1 MQCEK
6 YVQETCPA
14 LASTNLAST
23 QRRPAPQSPRSPAQ
37 NAAQALRK
45 RPSAKRAVPD
55 RPKPVHLFAA
65 CAMGD
70 PDLVEALVLRCR
82 VKVDARYPQED
93 PQQWAQLC
101 PQQADAEPHE
111 GTTALCYVVTWCDV
125 LGEANVEKVARRLM
139 LLRADPALD
148 DGHPDVRFPP
158 LCAAVANGST
168 QLALLLLHAGSDPD
182 VRTSDGRQ
190 AIHVLNLTRKE
201 EDRATLLEALVNAGA
216 DVNATTNSGDAAC
229 HVAAREGL
237 HDVLC
242 RLLEFG
248 ANMMM
253 ENSDGL
259 TPAEVA
265 YIELQS
271 ESSKDAAAL
280 QRCHELLA

>member
-248 ANMMM
+248 ANMMA
-253 ENSDGL
+253 ENGRH
-259 TPAEVA
+259 
-265 YIELQS
+265 
-271 ESSKDAAAL
+271 
-280 QRCHELLA
+280 QRGNQPVS

>member
-1 MQCEK
+1 M
-6 YVQETCPA
+6 
-14 LASTNLAST
+14 
-23 QRRPAPQSPRSPAQ
+23 
-37 NAAQALRK
+37 
-45 RPSAKRAVPD
+45 PD

-101 PQQADAEPHE
+101 PAQADAEPHE

-216 DVNATTNSGDAAC
+216 DGAGDAC
-229 HVAAREGL
+229 HVAAREGPIL
-237 HDVLC
+237 PLARVC
-242 RLLEFG
+242 R
-248 ANMMM
+248 
-253 ENSDGL
+253 
-259 TPAEVA
+259 
-265 YIELQS
+265 
-271 ESSKDAAAL
+271 
-280 QRCHELLA
+280 

>member
-111 GTTALCYVVTWCDV
+111 GTTALCYVVTWCDAV
-125 LGEANVEKVARRLM
+125 SYTHLTLPTI
-139 LLRADPALD
+139 LL
-148 DGHPDVRFPP
+148 V
-158 LCAAVANGST
+158 
-168 QLALLLLHAGSDPD
+168 
-182 VRTSDGRQ
+182 
-190 AIHVLNLTRKE
+190 
-201 EDRATLLEALVNAGA
+201 
-216 DVNATTNSGDAAC
+216 
-229 HVAAREGL
+229 
-237 HDVLC
+237 
-242 RLLEFG
+242 
-248 ANMMM
+248 
-253 ENSDGL
+253 
-259 TPAEVA
+259 
-265 YIELQS
+265 
-271 ESSKDAAAL
+271 
-280 QRCHELLA
+280 

>member
-1 MQCEK
+1 
-6 YVQETCPA
+6 
-14 LASTNLAST
+14 
-23 QRRPAPQSPRSPAQ
+23 
-37 NAAQALRK
+37 
-45 RPSAKRAVPD
+45 
-55 RPKPVHLFAA
+55 
-65 CAMGD
+65 
-70 PDLVEALVLRCR
+70 
-82 VKVDARYPQED
+82 
-93 PQQWAQLC
+93 
-101 PQQADAEPHE
+101 
-111 GTTALCYVVTWCDV
+111 
-125 LGEANVEKVARRLM
+125 M

-242 RLLEFG
+242 RLL
-248 ANMMM
+248 
-253 ENSDGL
+253 S
-259 TPAEVA
+259 
-265 YIELQS
+265 S
-271 ESSKDAAAL
+271 EAAAEPCDAL
-280 QRCHELLA
+280 ARSERRCRRRPSVLLPRLLSLKTRA

>member
-1 MQCEK
+1 
-6 YVQETCPA
+6 
-14 LASTNLAST
+14 
-23 QRRPAPQSPRSPAQ
+23 
-37 NAAQALRK
+37 
-45 RPSAKRAVPD
+45 
-55 RPKPVHLFAA
+55 
-65 CAMGD
+65 MG
-70 PDLVEALVLRCR
+70 
-82 VKVDARYPQED
+82 
-93 PQQWAQLC
+93 
-101 PQQADAEPHE
+101 
-111 GTTALCYVVTWCDV
+111 
-125 LGEANVEKVARRLM
+125 VARRLM

-148 DGHPDVRFPP
+148 DGH
-158 LCAAVANGST
+158 
-168 QLALLLLHAGSDPD
+168 PD

-229 HVAAREGL
+229 RVAAREGL

-271 ESSKDAAAL
+271 ESSKDAGAL